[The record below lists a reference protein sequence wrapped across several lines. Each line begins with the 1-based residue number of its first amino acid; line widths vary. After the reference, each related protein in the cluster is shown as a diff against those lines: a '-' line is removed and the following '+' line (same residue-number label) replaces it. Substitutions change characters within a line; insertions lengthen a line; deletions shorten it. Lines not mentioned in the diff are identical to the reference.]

1 MPTISPRPLG
11 LGLRVILF
19 IVRNTPLSRGKA
31 RKYISRFFK
40 SQIDYPVI
48 TTFRGVPFILNLDN
62 TNEAKALYGHYNLIE
77 LAFLRAA
84 TAHENAVFVDLG
96 ANAGFYTQNFLAK
109 AQDASKALAIEPN
122 PNMCAR
128 IKANY
133 DLLPR
138 TAPANKTEL
147 ILECCAI
154 GDTIGTVELDLSN
167 GFGCATIVSQKN
179 INTIAVQ
186 MDRLDSL
193 LQKHNIEKIDVMK
206 VDVEGYEDR
215 ALIPFF
221 RESNPRLFPD
231 NIIIEHTSNDQWAE
245 DLFALLAEK
254 GYEVVR
260 KTRGNLLLTKNK
272 AIAA

>member
-1 MPTISPRPLG
+1 MSTASPRPLD
-11 LGLRVILF
+11 LGLRMILF

-40 SQIDYPVI
+40 NRISHPVI

-62 TNEAKALYGHYNLIE
+62 TTEAKALYGQYNLIE
-77 LAFLRAA
+77 LAFLRAG

-96 ANAGFYTQNFLAK
+96 ANAGFYTQNFLAT
-109 AQDASKALAIEPN
+109 AQGNCTALAIEPN

-133 DLLPR
+133 DLLSR
-138 TAPANKTEL
+138 TTPANKAKL

-154 GDTIGTVELDLSN
+154 GNTSGEVELDLSN
-167 GFGCATIVSQKN
+167 GLGCATIVGQKN
-179 INTIAVQ
+179 ANTITVQ
-186 MDRLDSL
+186 INRLDMI

-231 NIIIEHTSNDQWAE
+231 SIIIEHTSNDQWAE

-254 GYEVVR
+254 GYDVVR
-260 KTRGNLLLTKNK
+260 KTRGNLLLARKT
-272 AIAA
+272 ITPT